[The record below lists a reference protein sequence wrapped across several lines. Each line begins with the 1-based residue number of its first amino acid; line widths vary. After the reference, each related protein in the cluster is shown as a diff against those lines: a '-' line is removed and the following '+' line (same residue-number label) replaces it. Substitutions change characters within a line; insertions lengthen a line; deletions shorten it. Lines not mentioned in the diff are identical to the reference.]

1 MRARGDLDPWRPGVP
16 VDEGRPPY
24 EVLAALAESLRQ
36 ELAQT
41 RAELERARE
50 RIAELEARLKQDSR
64 NSSRPPFLSKE
75 RSAVALAEL
84 FGIPCSSGTVAAL
97 TARAAGQFGGF
108 LEHVRGQI
116 AASGVAGF
124 DETGFRVAGRLA
136 WVPPPQPRRSQRR
149 RNLQPRRRRPG
160 RVRRAPLRPA
170 G

>member
-1 MRARGDLDPWRPGVP
+1 
-16 VDEGRPPY
+16 
-24 EVLAALAESLRQ
+24 VLAALAKSLRQ

-75 RSAVALAEL
+75 RTAVALAEL
-84 FGIPCSSGTVAAL
+84 FGIPRSSGTVAAL
-97 TARAAGQFGGF
+97 TARAAGQLGGF
-108 LEHVRGQI
+108 LEHARGQI

-124 DETGFRVAGRLA
+124 DETRVPGGR
-136 WVPPPQPRRSQRR
+136 PPGLGAPAPAPAFTSATKPATSSATSWPR
-149 RNLQPRRRRPG
+149 PPG
-160 RVRRAPLRPA
+160 AAAPA